1 MEDEDK
7 LTLLVLN
14 KMQGTLSARLK
25 REYRVERVRNGN
37 PETVNVEIFDK
48 GEDANPEARFYC
60 VATVG
65 RAREKSNSCSEIRS
79 AIALAFLGL
88 DSQAR

>member
-7 LTLLVLN
+7 LTLLLLN

-25 REYRVERVRNGN
+25 REYRVERMRNGN
-37 PETVNVEIFDK
+37 PETVHVEVFDK
-48 GEDANPEARFYC
+48 GEDADPEKRFYC

-65 RAREKSNSCSEIRS
+65 RAREKSNLCAEIRS

>member
-14 KMQGTLSARLK
+14 KMPGTLSARLK
-25 REYRVERVRNGN
+25 REYQVERMRNGN
-37 PETVNVEIFDK
+37 PEIVSVEIFDK
-48 GEDANPEARFYC
+48 GEDANQERFYC

-65 RAREKSNSCSEIRS
+65 RAREKSNSCPEIRS

-88 DSQAR
+88 DNQAR